1 MNPLQFLYDTV
12 DIIKDGKNGKVS
24 LVYDKV
30 GKLFY
35 VMKERDLR
43 VAEIY
48 RRLKNIKSPY
58 LPEIYHAVEY
68 DGKFFI
74 VEEFIQGRT
83 LYEILNRNNGLG
95 EKKTAEIFKQL
106 CDALKILHAQ
116 KIIHRDIKPSNIM
129 LTKNGV
135 IKLIDFSIS
144 RIAKENN
151 ETDTDFLGT
160 RGYAPPE
167 QYGFGQTDSRSD
179 IYSLGVTIK
188 IILGENY
195 NGYLK
200 KILSKC
206 TDLNP
211 ANRYQST
218 EEILVD
224 IDKKYFSHKFKTTAV
239 KLSLTCAIILLN
251 LLVGQKFLDSGKIS
265 VSEPKKE
272 SPVEE
277 NKISPIQKKYE
288 PEKVNWAEIKIPD
301 AENFTSPTPKILETN
316 TAEKKSDPRLN
327 RICTLTLNG
336 KLYNTGS
343 GEIPADIWQT
353 WENDGENVYLPQNF
367 SVNLNIENKD
377 TAPLNISVAADLK
390 GLQVNRKIFP
400 ETYLAAG
407 QSQNFE
413 IPVGGMACTN
423 GNFEVDI
430 WLRQSND
437 DPLFGFWNGK
447 NFGNKKTV
455 RIYLID
461 YMKLKN
467 LKKKNVAWCSS
478 CIPQIKKFVL

>member
-48 RRLKNIKSPY
+48 RRLKKIKSSY

-106 CDALKILHAQ
+106 CDALKSLHAQ

-129 LTKNGV
+129 ITKNGG

-144 RIAKENN
+144 RITKENH
-151 ETDTDFLGT
+151 ETDTEFLGT

-200 KILSKC
+200 KILAKC
-206 TDLNP
+206 TELNP
-211 ANRYQST
+211 ANRYQSV

-224 IDKKYFSHKFKTTAV
+224 IDKKFFRHKIKNAAV
-239 KLSLTCAIILLN
+239 KISLTCAVIFFILI
-251 LLVGQKFLDSGKIS
+251 VGQNFLDSGKIP
-265 VSEPKKE
+265 VTEIKNE
-272 SPVEE
+272 SPVVEE
-277 NKISPIQKKYE
+277 NKTSSTPQSTPQSSESKKF
-288 PEKVNWAEIKIPD
+288 KWAEIKIPE
-301 AENFTSPTPKILETN
+301 AVNVAPPIPTTPQIFETN
-316 TAEKKSDPRLN
+316 TTKKKSDPRLN
-327 RICTLTLNG
+327 RVCTVTLNG
-336 KLYNTGS
+336 KIYNTDS
-343 GEIPADIWQT
+343 GKIPADIWQT

-413 IPVGGMACTN
+413 IPIGGMPCTN

-455 RIYLID
+455 SIYLID

-467 LKKKNVAWCSS
+467 LKKKNVA
-478 CIPQIKKFVL
+478 

>member
-129 LTKNGV
+129 ITKTGG

-144 RIAKENN
+144 RITKENH

-179 IYSLGVTIK
+179 IYSVGVTIQRILGKNYSGWLEK
-188 IILGENY
+188 II
-195 NGYLK
+195 
-200 KILSKC
+200 SRC
-206 TDLNP
+206 TKLDP
-211 ANRYQST
+211 EDRYQSVNELLDDFDRRYWRQKFNQMKNSPQVDET
-218 EEILVD
+218 ENDLDIYEKIDELVKLAEDLNAVSDESIDAEENSLRKRLLERSEQEILKDLEKIGDSFTPDDFKDLSPEEI
-224 IDKKYFSHKFKTTAV
+224 
-239 KLSLTCAIILLN
+239 
-251 LLVGQKFLDSGKIS
+251 
-265 VSEPKKE
+265 
-272 SPVEE
+272 
-277 NKISPIQKKYE
+277 
-288 PEKVNWAEIKIPD
+288 AEIK
-301 AENFTSPTPKILETN
+301 AEC
-316 TAEKKSDPRLN
+316 EKFN
-327 RICTLTLNG
+327 
-336 KLYNTGS
+336 
-343 GEIPADIWQT
+343 DI
-353 WENDGENVYLPQNF
+353 
-367 SVNLNIENKD
+367 K
-377 TAPLNISVAADLK
+377 
-390 GLQVNRKIFP
+390 
-400 ETYLAAG
+400 
-407 QSQNFE
+407 
-413 IPVGGMACTN
+413 
-423 GNFEVDI
+423 
-430 WLRQSND
+430 
-437 DPLFGFWNGK
+437 
-447 NFGNKKTV
+447 
-455 RIYLID
+455 
-461 YMKLKN
+461 
-467 LKKKNVAWCSS
+467 
-478 CIPQIKKFVL
+478 